1 MLYYANGGP
10 GPATKLLRVA
20 APEGADF
27 ATWRRAPAQR
37 WSPQSG
43 WQPEM
48 HAQTD
53 IQHLGEFFMIDES
66 EVIEVQHQMLLQ
78 YMAFH

>member
-1 MLYYANGGP
+1 
-10 GPATKLLRVA
+10 
-20 APEGADF
+20 
-27 ATWRRAPAQR
+27 
-37 WSPQSG
+37 
-43 WQPEM
+43 M